1 MKYIPS
7 SLYDEGIA
15 KNNRP
20 HLNVDETFTVPRDA
34 LSAKKLK
41 WKRFI
46 ITIKKNK
53 SIRVSFYIMFNHF
66 RLINML
72 LRLIDDRSS
81 ISLTDKSPNVCIFR
95 SNCKV

>member
-1 MKYIPS
+1 MVIFIKKNLKYIPS

-34 LSAKKLK
+34 LSAKKKLK

-46 ITIKKNK
+46 ITIKKNQVNQ
-53 SIRVSFYIMFNHF
+53 SIFFI
-66 RLINML
+66 
-72 LRLIDDRSS
+72 
-81 ISLTDKSPNVCIFR
+81 
-95 SNCKV
+95 

>member
-1 MKYIPS
+1 MTDRLKLSFLFKSDRIIAINFGYIHLKNLKYIPS

-34 LSAKKLK
+34 LSAKKKLK

-53 SIRVSFYIMFNHF
+53 SIRVSFLY
-66 RLINML
+66 
-72 LRLIDDRSS
+72 
-81 ISLTDKSPNVCIFR
+81 NV
-95 SNCKV
+95 